1 VTEVSQP
8 PVGLAESV
16 TVTHALGSYPVYVA
30 PESLSRLGE
39 IVERHLPARRVVLI
53 ADEQV
58 HQLLESHRLG
68 ALNWSGDVLT
78 FPAGEQSK
86 TRESWASLT
95 DAMVQ
100 RRYGRHSGIVAL
112 GGGVTGDLAGFV
124 AATYMRGVPYLQ
136 VPTTL
141 LAMVDASVG
150 GKTAVNTPA
159 GKNLVGV
166 FFPPVAVVADPLV
179 LRTLPDGAFRGGL
192 AEAVK
197 HGLIADREY
206 FEWLERQVDKLLAR
220 DASILTHLVRR
231 SVEIKAE
238 VVSADEREAGR
249 RAILNAGHTVAHALE
264 QLSGYSL
271 PHGDAVALGL
281 IAESAL
287 AEQLE
292 IAEQGLCGRV
302 SSLLSRL
309 GLPTRSPAPLNNSD
323 LVSAMLGD
331 KKNRDG
337 MIHVALV
344 AQVGCMH
351 RDRTWTTPVS
361 TTRINQVIDTIR

>member
-1 VTEVSQP
+1 LE
-8 PVGLAESV
+8 EM
-16 TVTHALGSYPVYVA
+16 
-30 PESLSRLGE
+30 
-39 IVERHLPARRVVLI
+39 VERHLAARRIILI

-58 HQLLESHRLG
+58 HHLLESHRLG
-68 ALNWSGDVLT
+68 SLNWSGDVLT

-86 TRESWASLT
+86 TRESWASLS

-100 RRYGRHSGIVAL
+100 RHYGRDSGIVAL

-124 AATYMRGVPYLQ
+124 AATYMRGVPHLQ

-150 GKTAVNTPA
+150 GKTGVNTPA

-166 FFPPVAVVADPLV
+166 FFPPVAVVADPVV

-206 FEWLERQVDKLLAR
+206 FEWMEMEVDRLVAR
-220 DASILTHLVRR
+220 DPSVLTHLVRR
-231 SVEIKAE
+231 SIEIKAE
-238 VVSADEREAGR
+238 VVSADERETGR
-249 RAILNAGHTVAHALE
+249 RAILNAGHTVAHGLE

-281 IAESAL
+281 IAECAL
-287 AEQLE
+287 AEQLGV
-292 IAEQGLCGRV
+292 ADAGLCRRV
-302 SSLLSRL
+302 TSLIERL
-309 GLPTRSPAPLNNSD
+309 GLPTRSPEPLDGSS
-323 LVSAMLGD
+323 LVNAMLGD

-337 MIHVALV
+337 VIHVALV
-344 AQVGCMH
+344 AQLGRVH

-361 TTRINQVIDTIR
+361 GASIHQAIDTIG

>member
-1 VTEVSQP
+1 
-8 PVGLAESV
+8 
-16 TVTHALGSYPVYVA
+16 VYVE
-30 PESLSRLGE
+30 PDSLSRLGE
-39 IVERHLPARRVVLI
+39 MVERHLAARRVVLI

-58 HQLLESHRLG
+58 HHLLESHRLG
-68 ALNWSGDVLT
+68 TLNWSGDVLT
-78 FPAGEQSK
+78 FAAGEQSK

-100 RRYGRHSGIVAL
+100 RRYGRDSGIIAL

-166 FFPPVAVVADPLV
+166 FFPPVAVVADPMV
-179 LRTLPDGAFRGGL
+179 LRTLPDAAFRGGL

-206 FEWLERQVDKLLAR
+206 FEWLEIEVDRLMAR
-220 DASILTHLVRR
+220 DPIVLTHLVRR

-249 RAILNAGHTVAHALE
+249 RAILNAGHTVAHGLE
-264 QLSGYSL
+264 QLSGYTL

-287 AEQLE
+287 AEQME
-292 IAEQGLCGRV
+292 IAEPGLCRRV
-302 SSLLSRL
+302 TALLGRL
-309 GLPTRSPAPLNNSD
+309 GLPTRSPEPLTGSG
-323 LVSAMLGD
+323 LVNAMLGD

-337 MIHVALV
+337 VIHVALV
-344 AQVGCMH
+344 AQLGRMH
-351 RDRTWTTPVS
+351 RTPTWTTPVS
-361 TTRINQVIDTIR
+361 STTINQAIDTIR

>member
-1 VTEVSQP
+1 VSLRD
-8 PVGLAESV
+8 VRDVESV

-30 PESLSRLGE
+30 PDSLSRVGE
-39 IVERHLPARRVVLI
+39 MVGRHLASRRVVLI

-58 HQLLESHRLG
+58 YHLLESHSVG
-68 ALNWSGDVLT
+68 SLNWTGDVLT

-86 TRESWASLT
+86 TRDSWARLT

-100 RRYGRHSGIVAL
+100 RRYGRDSGIIAL

-159 GKNLVGV
+159 GKNLVGA
-166 FFPPVAVVADPLV
+166 FFPPAAVVADPVV
-179 LRTLPDGAFRGGL
+179 LRTLPDSAFRGGL

-206 FEWLERQVDKLLAR
+206 FEWMETQVDRLLAR
-220 DASILTHLVRR
+220 DVSTLTHLVRR
-231 SVEIKAE
+231 SVEIKAQ

-249 RAILNAGHTVAHALE
+249 RAILNAGHTVAHGLE

-281 IAESAL
+281 IAECAL
-287 AEQLE
+287 AEQLGV
-292 IAEQGLCGRV
+292 ADRGLCQRV
-302 SSLLSRL
+302 TSLLGRL
-309 GLPTRSPAPLNNSD
+309 GLPIRSPEPLNGPH
-323 LVSAMLGD
+323 LISAMLGD

-337 MIHVALV
+337 VIHVALI
-344 AQVGCMH
+344 AQLGRMH
-351 RDRTWTTPVS
+351 RDPTWTTAVSS
-361 TTRINQVIDTIR
+361 TTINQAIEVIQ